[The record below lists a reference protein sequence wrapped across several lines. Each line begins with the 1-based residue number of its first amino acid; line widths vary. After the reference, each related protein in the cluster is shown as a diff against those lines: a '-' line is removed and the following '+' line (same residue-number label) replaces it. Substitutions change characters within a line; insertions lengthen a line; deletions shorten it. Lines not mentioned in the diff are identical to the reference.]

1 MRRWIEAFDAG
12 VDSESQA
19 AMDLAEEHRQQITK
33 HFYECTLEIHT
44 GLAEMYIADERF
56 TKYYEDQR
64 EGLARYVY
72 NAIMANA
79 VARS

>member
-1 MRRWIEAFDAG
+1 M
-12 VDSESQA
+12 ESQE

-56 TKYYEDQR
+56 RKNYDDQR
-64 EGLARYVY
+64 EGLARYVHD
-72 NAIMANA
+72 AIMANA
-79 VARS
+79 VARA

>member
-1 MRRWIEAFDAG
+1 
-12 VDSESQA
+12 
-19 AMDLAEEHRQQITK
+19 
-33 HFYECTLEIHT
+33 
-44 GLAEMYIADERF
+44 MYIADERF